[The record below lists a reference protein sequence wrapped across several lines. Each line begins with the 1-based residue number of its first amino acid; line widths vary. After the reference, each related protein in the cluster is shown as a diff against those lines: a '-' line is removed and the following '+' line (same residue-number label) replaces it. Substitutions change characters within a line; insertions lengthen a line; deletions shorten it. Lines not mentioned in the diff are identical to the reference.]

1 MRRRFLREMEEADAA
16 DDREDTLF
24 GAEAS
29 GPPMPAGLDRHAD
42 RLARLKACR
51 EKLEAQAGEAAARQ
65 QEKIAAREAEEQA
78 TGKRKRGRKPAA
90 PDPEVDPEAVA
101 NPTDPDS
108 GIMKTRRGWVQGYNA
123 QAVVTP
129 DQIILAADVTTDAND
144 VGQLTG
150 MLDQAQAGI
159 GIIMGEDAVLGAVVA
174 DAGYW
179 SEANAASQ
187 TEECDLFIAT
197 RKDHKQRADLRD
209 APPPRGRMPKQMTA
223 RERMDRKLR
232 TKRGR
237 ALYRQRGAAVEP
249 VFGQMKDRHGADRF
263 SMRGLERCQGEWQLD
278 AAVHNLRKLHR
289 ESVRSAKNAG
299 NTG

>member
-1 MRRRFLREMEEADAA
+1 
-16 DDREDTLF
+16 
-24 GAEAS
+24 
-29 GPPMPAGLDRHAD
+29 
-42 RLARLKACR
+42 
-51 EKLEAQAGEAAARQ
+51 
-65 QEKIAAREAEEQA
+65 
-78 TGKRKRGRKPAA
+78 
-90 PDPEVDPEAVA
+90 VA

-108 GIMKTRRGWVQGYNA
+108 GIMKPRRGWVQGYNA

-179 SEANAASQ
+179 AEANAASQ

-249 VFGQMKDRHGADRF
+249 VFGQMKDRQGADRF

-289 ESVRSAKNAG
+289 EAVRSAKNPG